1 MVKRLRMPIINP
13 MYILAG
19 IALAVGVYVIFAG
32 AQIASK
38 IINGIQET
46 TNSKAVF
53 LGTYKNLTGWEL
65 KDDLDIEGDE
75 IVGEANNEQPKDN
88 NQDNSNVN
96 APVGNFPAGQYLCAN
111 GWSQGG
117 GKWSTAH
124 LPGVGST
131 MSIMACGWFSWAHI
145 MKCLAPDKFKDWSI
159 VDFAKA
165 SGVTGLNETKSS
177 GVEEIPGLA
186 NGVRAVF
193 GGGLYS
199 YQFNKLIDPIN
210 KAGKFGQ
217 YIESGMHGTSD
228 SRLIVDENVLVDYLK
243 GKGFPKEF
251 DGGITKDNIVAIVST
266 TVANNGIFT
275 DGGHMICV
283 THLKEE
289 NGKYFIYVRDSV
301 FRGYGFLRGLQ
312 SMKGSTRDTFYK
324 YPIPINNN
332 DGINLSVKGVTL
344 VKRIDGNV
352 KKE

>member
-1 MVKRLRMPIINP
+1 MVKRLRMPMINP

-111 GWSQGG
+111 GWSQAG
-117 GKWSTAH
+117 GKWSSAH
-124 LPGVGST
+124 LPGVSST
-131 MSIMACGWFSWAHI
+131 ISIMACGWFSWAHI
-145 MKCLAPDKFKDWSI
+145 MKCLAPDKFKNWSI

-165 SGVTGLNETKSS
+165 SGVTGLKETSNS
-177 GVEEIPGLA
+177 AVEEIPGLA
-186 NGVRAVF
+186 NGIRSVF
-193 GGGLYS
+193 GGGLYT

-210 KAGKFGQ
+210 KAGKYGK
-217 YIESGMHGTSD
+217 YIESGMRRYD
-228 SRLIVDENVLVDYLK
+228 SMMYDENLVVEYLK
-243 GKGFPKEF
+243 GKGSSSEF
-251 DGGITKDNIVAIVST
+251 AGGVTKDNIVAIVST
-266 TVANNGIFT
+266 DGKDGGIFT
-275 DGGHMICV
+275 NLGHMICV

-301 FRGYGFLRGLQ
+301 FTGYNTLRGLD

-324 YPIPINNN
+324 YPIPIDNN
-332 DGINLSVKGVTL
+332 DGINLRIKGVTL
-344 VKRIDGNV
+344 VKRIDGNI